1 MPRFLLGLLAMLFA
15 SLPIAASSEVPKA
28 HRMAVQIDTGDAAVM
43 NLALGNIGNAADFYA
58 KHGETIAV
66 EIVAYGP
73 GLAMLRDDVSPV
85 KDRLA
90 SLRTKVAAKNPSVPW
105 RSGESRRYTCSL
117 RKARISLQ
125 DVGGWRALSLLMWRT
140 KDFIRRW
147 PRRAFIV
154 LLLAGRR
161 NLS

>member
-15 SLPIAASSEVPKA
+15 ALPIAASSEVPKA
-28 HRMAVQIDTGDAAVM
+28 HRMAVQIDTSDAAVM

-73 GLAMLRDDVSPV
+73 GLAMLRDDASPV

-90 SLRTKVAAKNPSVPW
+90 SLRTKVPGLMLSACHNTIAAVESSEGKRVTLVPGAAEVPSGIV
-105 RSGESRRYTCSL
+105 
-117 RKARISLQ
+117 RIMELQ
-125 DVGGWRALSLLMWRT
+125 EQGWSY
-140 KDFIRRW
+140 IR
-147 PRRAFIV
+147 P
-154 LLLAGRR
+154 
-161 NLS
+161 